1 VQKQYPLSATALQ
14 VSSIVA
20 LLTFAGPASA
30 ALVPLA
36 VAPDRIQ
43 KAAPRAHPGAAA
55 SVPAP
60 KVLEKGRYYIHAT
73 PVQGV
78 RQPPADQ
85 SAHSGVTAAPDGD
98 APTPDTPSVSAIT
111 PLCPVLA
118 INTTYTLSGTAAGG
132 SYCYGFQITQRAK
145 TQAFLTAQNAS
156 TNFSLTLIRHNDD
169 DTLTVL
175 GTSDQPGN
183 ANEGL
188 VALTQPGLYYW
199 LMAANASD
207 GSPFNFGAIAN
218 TNADANELNDTPDLA
233 TTVPD
238 RTVMT
243 GSMDSAQDIDY
254 FKFVAQNGQDLLLQ
268 FTDNYGQNEW
278 AFQYYNGSAWT
289 TLSANLPY
297 TLAGLPAGYTLY
309 VRVLPSATAS
319 VNPAHAYQL
328 LIGTQVT
335 SSDLINVFSNENL
348 VRITTDPYLTTQ
360 FHNQLTWSI
369 RLMDSNGNPVQGAQA
384 NFHWTIEG
392 LPTQT
397 ASAISNA
404 LGVAGSTIT
413 YTSCAGNHL
422 IDQVAPNGQRW
433 QTTFDAGFWDIKV
446 AGADPNNVGVGG
458 AHYPTVSLGHICRQ
472 TLE

>member
-1 VQKQYPLSATALQ
+1 VQKQYLWSATALQ
-14 VSSIVA
+14 VSSILA
-20 LLTFAGPASA
+20 FLAFAAPASA

-43 KAAPRAHPGAAA
+43 EMAPKTQSGAAVP
-55 SVPAP
+55 VPAP
-60 KVLEKGRYYIHAT
+60 KALEKDRYYIHAT

-78 RQPPADQ
+78 RRAPADQ
-85 SAHSGVTAAPDGD
+85 PASSGETAATDGN
-98 APTPDTPSVSAIT
+98 ALTADTASGSAIT
-111 PLCPVLA
+111 PLCTVLS
-118 INTTYTLSGTAAGG
+118 INTTYTLSGTATGG

-145 TQAFLTAQNAS
+145 TQVFLTGQNAS

-169 DTLTVL
+169 DTLTAL

-183 ANEGL
+183 ANEVL
-188 VALTQPGLYYW
+188 TALTQPGLYYW
-199 LMAANASD
+199 LMTANASD
-207 GSPFNFGAIAN
+207 GSAFNFGAIAN
-218 TNADANELNDTPDLA
+218 TNADANEVNDAPDSA

-268 FTDNYGQNEW
+268 FTDSYGLNEW
-278 AFQYYNGSAWT
+278 VFQYYNGSAWT
-289 TLSANLPY
+289 SLSSNLPY

-309 VRVLPSATAS
+309 VRVLPSASAS

-335 SSDLINVFSNENL
+335 SSDLVSVFSNENL
-348 VRITTDPYLTTQ
+348 VRITTVPYLTTQ

-384 NFHWTIEG
+384 NFRWRIEG
-392 LPTQT
+392 LPMQT

-404 LGVAGSTIT
+404 LGVAGNTIT

-433 QTTFDAGFWDIKV
+433 LTTFDAGEWDIKV
-446 AGADPNNVGVGG
+446 TGADQNNVGVGG
-458 AHYPTVSLGHICRQ
+458 SNFPTVSLGHICRQ